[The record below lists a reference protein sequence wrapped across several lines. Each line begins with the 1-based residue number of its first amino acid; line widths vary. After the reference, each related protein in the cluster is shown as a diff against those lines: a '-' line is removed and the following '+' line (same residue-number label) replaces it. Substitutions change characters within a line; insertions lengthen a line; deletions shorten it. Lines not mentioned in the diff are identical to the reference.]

1 MELTQIKTFEEAD
14 ISRYRELLSKK
25 KGSLILKRAFDI
37 LCSLI
42 LLLILSPVMLILS
55 VMIVCDSK
63 GGVFYRQER
72 VTTNGKIFKIFKF
85 RTMVKDADKKGTLV
99 TVGNDARI
107 TRVGK
112 LLRKARLDEFPQLIN
127 VLKGEMSFVGTRPEV
142 KKYVDRYTEEMYA
155 TLLMP
160 AGITSTA
167 SIMYKDE
174 DEILNNCED
183 VDETYVTK
191 VLPEK
196 MKYNL
201 EYIENFNFF
210 YDIKIMFQTFWAV
223 IK

>member
-1 MELTQIKTFEEAD
+1 MQITQIKTFEQAD
-14 ISRYRELLSKK
+14 ITHYKELLSKK
-25 KGSLILKRAFDI
+25 KGSLFLKRVFDI
-37 LCSLI
+37 VCSLI
-42 LLLILSPVMLILS
+42 LLVILSPVMLVLS
-55 VMIVCDSK
+55 LMIVCDSK

-72 VTTNGKIFKIFKF
+72 VTTNGRIFKIFKF

-99 TVGNDARI
+99 TVGNDSRI

-127 VLKGEMSFVGTRPEV
+127 VLKGDMSFVGTRPEV
-142 KKYVDRYTEEMYA
+142 QKYVERYNDEMYA

-174 DEILNNCED
+174 DEILSNCED
-183 VDETYVTK
+183 VDETYINK

-210 YDIKIMFQTFWAV
+210 YDIKIMIQTFWAV

>member
-1 MELTQIKTFEEAD
+1 MELTQIKAFEEAD

-99 TVGNDARI
+99 TIGNDARI

>member
-1 MELTQIKTFEEAD
+1 MQITQIKTFEQAD
-14 ISRYRELLSKK
+14 ISYYRELLSKK
-25 KGSLILKRAFDI
+25 KGSLFLKRAFDI
-37 LCSLI
+37 VCSLI
-42 LLLILSPVMLILS
+42 LLVVLLPVMLILS
-55 VMIVCDSK
+55 LMIVCDSK

-72 VTTNGKIFKIFKF
+72 VTTNGRVFKIFKF

-99 TVGNDARI
+99 TVGNDSRI

-127 VLKGEMSFVGTRPEV
+127 VLKGDMSFVGTRPEV
-142 KKYVDRYTEEMYA
+142 QKYVERYNDEMYA

-174 DEILNNCED
+174 DEILSNCED
-183 VDETYVTK
+183 VDETYINK

-210 YDIKIMFQTFWAV
+210 YDIKIMIQTFWAV

>member
-1 MELTQIKTFEEAD
+1 MQITQIKTFEQAD
-14 ISRYRELLSKK
+14 ITHYKELLSKK
-25 KGSLILKRAFDI
+25 KGSLFLKRVFDI
-37 LCSLI
+37 VCSLI
-42 LLLILSPVMLILS
+42 LLVILSPVMLVLS
-55 VMIVCDSK
+55 LMIVCDSK

-72 VTTNGKIFKIFKF
+72 VTTNGRIFKIFKF

-99 TVGNDARI
+99 TVGNDSRI

-127 VLKGEMSFVGTRPEV
+127 VLLGDMSFVGTRPEV
-142 KKYVDRYTEEMYA
+142 QKYVERYNNEMYA

-174 DEILNNCED
+174 DEILSNCED
-183 VDETYVTK
+183 VDETYINK

-210 YDIKIMFQTFWAV
+210 YDIKIMFMTVWAV